1 MLIIIKTVVKIVW
14 IGISVV
20 MLVMGACIIRVN
32 TQGTKRAAGLILLL
46 IVVCTYMLI
55 PEFKKK

>member
-20 MLVMGACIIRVN
+20 MLVMGAGIIRVN
-32 TQGTKRAAGLILLL
+32 TQGTNKAAGLYPFVDSGMHLYAYSW
-46 IVVCTYMLI
+46 V
-55 PEFKKK
+55 KRK